1 MEWKE
6 LTKQLRRIAYFHGE
20 RAGYPDDKFAFQTF
34 GAHFAEV
41 EVDTQ
46 TGKIRVLKHVAAH
59 DIGRVVNRQTAE
71 SQVLGGITQ
80 GMSAALFEEK
90 LMDAETGAM
99 VNPNYHDY
107 KVATALDIP
116 EIVPLFMD
124 VPDDRLNNLGVKGL
138 GEPPRI
144 PSSAAIANAVFN
156 ALGVHLGEIPMT
168 PPRVLAALKK
178 KEAGR

>member
-1 MEWKE
+1 
-6 LTKQLRRIAYFHGE
+6 
-20 RAGYPDDKFAFQTF
+20 
-34 GAHFAEV
+34 
-41 EVDTQ
+41 
-46 TGKIRVLKHVAAH
+46 
-59 DIGRVVNRQTAE
+59 
-71 SQVLGGITQ
+71 
-80 GMSAALFEEK
+80 
-90 LMDAETGAM
+90 M